1 MAQGVVTMTSEKTNA
16 RVIDGLGNDKGS
28 LALAPAVFQ
37 VKIKAELVHGTV
49 RWQRAKRRA
58 GTHDV
63 LTRSE
68 MKGGG
73 KKPFKQ
79 KGTGN
84 ARAGSIIS
92 PLWVGGAVVH
102 GPTPRSYEFRLSKKM
117 RKGALQAALSAKAT
131 EMAFIVVESMAAA
144 TGKTKDAV
152 AMLKKAGVYGSKV
165 LVIVPNEQSDEK
177 SKFVLGLRNIEA
189 VTVVPVAGVNVYDLV
204 NSTKVVCVQAA
215 IAALEARAG
224 SVAAG

>member
-1 MAQGVVTMTSEKTNA
+1 MTSDKANA
-16 RVIDGLGNDKGS
+16 KIYDTTGKEKGS
-28 LALAPAVFQ
+28 LELTPGVFQ
-37 VKIKAELVHGTV
+37 AQVKAELVHGTV

-92 PLWVGGAVVH
+92 PIWVGGAIVH
-102 GPTPRSYEFRLSKKM
+102 GPTPRSYEFRMSKKM
-117 RKGALQAALSAKAT
+117 RQGALRSALSAKAS
-131 EMAFIVVESMAAA
+131 EGAFRVLESLAGAS
-144 TGKTKDAV
+144 GKTKDAV
-152 AMLKKAGVYGSKV
+152 ALLKTLGIYGSKT
-165 LVIVPNEQSDEK
+165 LVIVPNAESEEK
-177 SKFVLGLRNIEA
+177 GKFVLGLRNIDR
-189 VTVVPVAGVNVYDLV
+189 VTVVPVTGVNVYDLV
-204 NSTKVVCVQAA
+204 NSANVVCVQAA
-215 IAALEARAG
+215 LAELEARAG
-224 SVAAG
+224 EAVAA

>member
-1 MAQGVVTMTSEKTNA
+1 MTSEVANA
-16 RVIDGLGNDKGS
+16 RVIDATGKEKGS
-28 LALAPAVFQ
+28 VALTPAVFQ
-37 VKIKAELVHGTV
+37 AQIKAELVHGTV
-49 RWQRAKRRA
+49 RWQRAKKRA

-117 RKGALQAALSAKAT
+117 RKGALQAALSAKAA
-131 EMAFIVVESMAAA
+131 EGAVVVAESMSQA

-152 AMLKKAGVYGSKV
+152 TMLKNAGVYGTKV
-165 LVIVPNEQSDEK
+165 LVVVPNEQSEEK
-177 SKFVLGLRNIEA
+177 AKFVLGLRNIKG
-189 VTVVPVAGVNVYDLV
+189 VTVVPVAGVNVYDVV
-204 NSTKVVCVQAA
+204 NSAQVVCVQAA
-215 IAALEARAG
+215 MAALEARAS
-224 SVAAG
+224 SVIAA

>member
-1 MAQGVVTMTSEKTNA
+1 MTSDKRNA
-16 RVIDGLGNDKGS
+16 RVIDGTGKEMGAI
-28 LALAPAVFQ
+28 ALSPAIFQ
-37 VKIKAELVHGTV
+37 AQIKSELVHGTV

-102 GPTPRSYEFRLSKKM
+102 GPTPRSYEFRLSKRM
-117 RKGALQAALSAKAT
+117 RKGALQSALSAKASQD
-131 EMAFIVVESMAAA
+131 AFVIVESMSQA
-144 TGKTKDAV
+144 TGKTKDGV
-152 AMLKKAGVYGSKV
+152 AMLKNAGVYGAKV
-165 LVIVPNEQSDEK
+165 LVIVPNEQTDDK
-177 SKFVLGLRNIEA
+177 AKFVLGLRNIQG

-204 NSTKVVCVQAA
+204 NSAKVVCVQAA
-215 IAALEARAG
+215 MDALEARAG
-224 SVAAG
+224 SVAAA

>member
-1 MAQGVVTMTSEKTNA
+1 MTSETTSAKLF
-16 RVIDGLGNDKGS
+16 DGSGKEKGVVS
-28 LALAPAVFQ
+28 LDASVFQ
-37 VKIKAELVHGTV
+37 GQIKAELVHGTV

-84 ARAGSIIS
+84 ARAGSIVS
-92 PLWVGGAVVH
+92 PIWVGGAVVH

-117 RKGALQAALSAKAT
+117 RKGALQSALTAKAA
-131 EMAFIVVESMAAA
+131 EGAFSVIESMAQA

-152 AMLKKAGVYGSKV
+152 VMLRNAGFEGTKL
-165 LVIVPNEQSDEK
+165 LVIIPNEQSEEK
-177 SKFVLGLRNIEA
+177 NRFVLGLRNIKC
-189 VTVVPVAGVNVYDLV
+189 VTVVPVAGVNVYDIV
-204 NSTKVVCVQAA
+204 NSSHVICVQSAMQS
-215 IAALEARAG
+215 LEARAG
-224 SVAAG
+224 SVASA

>member
-1 MAQGVVTMTSEKTNA
+1 MTSDTKNAKVFDASGKEKGT
-16 RVIDGLGNDKGS
+16 V
-28 LALAPAVFQ
+28 ALTSAVFQ
-37 VKIKAELVHGTV
+37 ATIKRDLVHGAV
-49 RWQRAKRRA
+49 RWQRAKKRA

-68 MKGGG
+68 IKGGK

-84 ARAGSIIS
+84 ARAGSSVS

-117 RKGALQAALSAKAT
+117 RKGALQSALSAKAGNG
-131 EMAFIVVESMAAA
+131 EFLVLEGIAGAS
-144 TGKTKDAV
+144 GKTRDAV
-152 AMLKKAGVYGSKV
+152 SLLKSLGLQGTKV
-165 LVIVPNEQSDEK
+165 LVVLPNEQSIDRENFMR
-177 SKFVLGLRNIEA
+177 SMRNIKG

-204 NSTKVVCVQAA
+204 NCRNVVCAQE
-215 IAALEARAG
+215 ALSQLESR
-224 SVAAG
+224 VA

>member
-1 MAQGVVTMTSEKTNA
+1 MTSDKANA
-16 RVIDGLGNDKGS
+16 KIYDAAGKEKGS
-28 LALAPAVFQ
+28 VALTPAVFQ
-37 VKIKAELVHGTV
+37 AQVKAELVHGTV

-92 PLWVGGAVVH
+92 PLWVGGAIVH
-102 GPTPRSYEFRLSKKM
+102 GPTPRSYEFRMSKKM
-117 RKGALQAALSAKAT
+117 RQGALRSALSAKASEGT
-131 EMAFIVVESMAAA
+131 FCVLESVAGA

-152 AMLKKAGVYGSKV
+152 ALLKSVGVYGTKT
-165 LVIVPNEQSDEK
+165 LVIVPNVESDEK
-177 SKFVLGLRNIEA
+177 AKFVLGLRNIEK

-204 NSTKVVCVQAA
+204 NSANVVCVQAA
-215 IAALEARAG
+215 LAELEARAG
-224 SVAAG
+224 EAVAA

>member
-1 MAQGVVTMTSEKTNA
+1 MTSEKANA
-16 RVIDGLGNDKGS
+16 KVFDARGKEKGIVELS
-28 LALAPAVFQ
+28 PAVFQ
-37 VKIKAELVHGTV
+37 GTVKEELVHGAV

-117 RKGALQAALSAKAT
+117 RKSALQSALSSKAAT
-131 EMAFIVVESMAAA
+131 GTFLVLEGISGA

-152 AMLKKAGVYGSKV
+152 AVLKALGVYGSKV
-165 LVIVPNEQSDEK
+165 LLVLPNESSPERETFMR
-177 SKFVLGLRNIEA
+177 SVRNVKG
-189 VTVVPVAGVNVYDLV
+189 VTALPVAGLNVYDLV
-204 NSTKVVCVQAA
+204 NSANVVCTQDALTQ
-215 IAALEARAG
+215 LEARVSEVRA
-224 SVAAG
+224 

>member
-1 MAQGVVTMTSEKTNA
+1 MTSEKTNA
-16 RVIDGLGNDKGS
+16 RVFDGAGKEKGS
-28 LALAPAVFQ
+28 VALTSDIFHAQ
-37 VKIKAELVHGTV
+37 IKSELVHGTV

-117 RKGALQAALSAKAT
+117 RKGALQSALSAKAS
-131 EMAFIVVESMAAA
+131 EGAFSVLESMSQA

-152 AMLKKAGVYGSKV
+152 AFLKNAGVYGSKV
-165 LVIVPNEQSDEK
+165 LVIVPNEQSDDK
-177 SKFVLGLRNIEA
+177 TKFTLGLRNIEK

-204 NSTKVVCVQAA
+204 NSAQVVCVQAA
-215 IAALEARAG
+215 LAALESRAG
-224 SVAAG
+224 NVASA

>member
-1 MAQGVVTMTSEKTNA
+1 MTSDKANA
-16 RVIDGLGNDKGS
+16 KIYDAAGKEKGS
-28 LALAPAVFQ
+28 VALTPAVFQ
-37 VKIKAELVHGTV
+37 AQVKAELVHGTV

-92 PLWVGGAVVH
+92 PLWVGGAIVH
-102 GPTPRSYEFRLSKKM
+102 GPTPRSYEFRMSKKM
-117 RKGALQAALSAKAT
+117 RQGALRSALSAKASEGT
-131 EMAFIVVESMAAA
+131 FCVLESVAGA

-152 AMLKKAGVYGSKV
+152 ALLKSVGVYGTKT
-165 LVIVPNEQSDEK
+165 LVIVPNVESDEK
-177 SKFVLGLRNIEA
+177 AKFVLGLRNIEN

-204 NSTKVVCVQAA
+204 NSANVVCVQAA
-215 IAALEARAG
+215 LAELEARAG
-224 SVAAG
+224 EAVAA

>member
-1 MAQGVVTMTSEKTNA
+1 MSSEVVSAKLYDAAGKEKGVVSLSAAFTGTIKT
-16 RVIDGLGNDKGS
+16 
-28 LALAPAVFQ
+28 
-37 VKIKAELVHGTV
+37 ELVHGAV

-68 MKGGG
+68 IKGGK

-84 ARAGSIIS
+84 ARAGSSVS
-92 PLWVGGAVVH
+92 PLMVGGAVVH

-117 RKGALQAALSAKAT
+117 RQGALASALAVKGSASS
-131 EMAFIVVESMAAA
+131 FIVIESMDSA

-152 AMLKKAGVYGSKV
+152 KLLESVGVASSKV
-165 LVIVPNEQSDEK
+165 LVIVPNEKSEAREK
-177 SKFVLGLRNIEA
+177 FAMGLRNVEN
-189 VTVVPVAGVNVYDLV
+189 VVVLPTAGVNVYDLI
-204 NSTKVVCVQAA
+204 NSTNVVCVQAA
-215 IAALEARAG
+215 LAELDARVGQSAE
-224 SVAAG
+224 

>member
-1 MAQGVVTMTSEKTNA
+1 MTSELVNA
-16 RVIDGLGNDKGS
+16 KLFDAQGKEKGV
-28 LALAPAVFQ
+28 LPLTPAVFNSQ
-37 VKIKAELVHGTV
+37 IKRELVHGTV

-117 RKGALQAALSAKAT
+117 KKGALRSALAVKTANENFLVIETMDSASGKTRDAAAL
-131 EMAFIVVESMAAA
+131 
-144 TGKTKDAV
+144 
-152 AMLKKAGVYGSKV
+152 LKKVGIAGSKV
-165 LVIVPNEQSDEK
+165 LVVVPNEASVAREK
-177 SKFVLGLRNIEA
+177 FQLGFRNIEG
-189 VTVVPVAGVNVYDLV
+189 VNVVPVAGVNVYDLMNCKNV
-204 NSTKVVCVQAA
+204 LCVQAA
-215 IAALEARAG
+215 VSELEARVSAK
-224 SVAAG
+224 AE